1 MLGKMKSTRDAYS
14 EVLVEMGE
22 LFPNLVVVDADTS
35 LSTKSTMFGQKFPKR
50 FFNVGIAEQ
59 NLIGVAAGFALVGK
73 LPVATAYGAFIPA
86 KCFDQ
91 IRNSIAYPNLN
102 VKTFVSH
109 TGLTTGADGATH
121 QPLEDIAIMR
131 TLPNYTVIEPSD
143 GVETKK
149 VIHEALKK
157 KGPVH
162 VRMHRHPV
170 PTIYSEDF
178 DYKIGKANILL
189 DGSDVT
195 LMACGVMV
203 HRALEAG
210 KQLQK
215 EGISARVI
223 DNHTIKPI
231 DQKTII
237 KAAKDTGAIVT
248 AEDHNIFGGMGS
260 AVAEVLVE
268 NHPTYLR
275 RVGVRDVFGE
285 SGSADDL
292 LEKYGLTSENIIKNA
307 KELLKLKET

>member
-1 MLGKMKSTRDAYS
+1 MSEKMQSTRDAYS

-22 LFPNLVVVDADTS
+22 QFPNLVVIDADTS
-35 LSTKSTMFGQKFPKR
+35 LSTKSTMFGGKFPDR

-59 NLIGVAAGFALVGK
+59 NLIGVAAGFALAGK

-131 TLPNYTVIEPSD
+131 TLPNYTVIEPAD

-149 VIHEALKK
+149 AIHAALVK

-170 PTIYSEDF
+170 PIIYSEDF
-178 DYKIGKANILL
+178 DYKIGKANILQE
-189 DGSDVT
+189 GSDVT
-195 LMACGVMV
+195 LVACGVMV
-203 HRALEAG
+203 HTALEAG

-215 EGISARVI
+215 NGISARVI

-231 DQKTII
+231 DQKTLI
-237 KAAKDTGAIVT
+237 KAARDTGAIVT
-248 AEDHNIFGGMGS
+248 AEDHNILGGMGS
-260 AVAEVLVE
+260 AVAEVLAE
-268 NHPTYLR
+268 NHPTFMR
-275 RVGVRDVFGE
+275 RVGVNDTFGE
-285 SGSADDL
+285 SGSANDL
-292 LEKYGLTSENIIKNA
+292 LQKYGLTVENIVQKA
-307 KELLKLKET
+307 EELLKLK